1 MKKSKKAPR
10 QLNIR
15 TAFQL
20 SMMFPLII
28 LALMITIGTA
38 FLLTYYFTQ
47 NRVFLFVLLGILFN
61 LGVGYVLVI
70 IFVFRWLYQIFY
82 KGLYETTYNN
92 LDSLSK
98 DKTKLSLF
106 PQNNIKEIQD
116 LNNRIATV
124 STKLNNAFLVT
135 YAPDYEKIHL
145 DYVDKSKQLIT
156 FESFKANLSG
166 LIFLSQ
172 SFRNVVV
179 EVYYDLKEELTE
191 ESKTYL
197 LDIYRKAFAD
207 YANSLF
213 TFRDDNRSLLI
224 YLPVIDSFSKIK
236 EVLFYTIKES
246 SVVTKTVQ
254 GTDNVPA
261 RYVVVAYPYSSED
274 SILSDLRY
282 AKRQNKV
289 VNFFLPNRTKNN
301 VDERLMMHTSM
312 NINYMSRLVSSLS
325 GLDPV
330 KYNAEND
337 KEIIKDSLNGL
348 SKYLDVDEAGVIV
361 YDDTVRQY
369 HPYVATDDSTL
380 FAKNKNVSTDFVE
393 VLSANTDDDC
403 SYYFSKRNHAN
414 LTIGRMFDY
423 YGINSGFYYAIKKNS
438 QPIGLIYF
446 FNRKKDFI
454 IDAYLRESLFI
465 LSLRLDHYFSSME
478 LMADIDLVKS
488 ESEYILSLGN
498 HYIYNVD
505 DNYRLTSFS
514 NNLKSVFPHLK
525 TGEPC
530 YKQLF
535 GLEHIC
541 HDCPMATFK
550 KKRIDLKNKTYEIS
564 LTLNDRKSHN
574 RYLLVEKIVGQEE
587 YEPDLFNKDLLI
599 YSFASLVNTLRDAYY
614 STSRGYLLLLSIDNY
629 EQLLANQGSE
639 GLLFVMRCFIKK
651 IKDKLKTQDVYYYN
665 PTTIA
670 IVFPLIGH
678 ADVINRCEAIYE
690 ISKDHFFD
698 DGSNDTLSV
707 TYLPFAYPRGFPSAD
722 DFLRNVNDF
731 YLSDKLERNK
741 DFIYFYDQSIS
752 RSASKRAFMISVIE
766 NEFSGK
772 MSQSVNL
779 QPMVQASDRKIYGAE
794 ILLRIND
801 VHRNVFFSAEEISR
815 IALQENKTYLITES
829 ILNYVGALYKEYGPN
844 VFKINGF
851 KRVAI
856 NIDQTYL
863 RNPKLI
869 QSIIEIHKTNKFPN
883 NFLSFEIPEE
893 MIPDNLDKIR
903 NFAKEL
909 ADIHI
914 TFSCDRYSGKYVAV
928 EQLKELG
935 FKEIKIMK
943 SIIDNIDK
951 DPVKFNEVKSLV
963 LAAKHVGLNISV
975 VGVENEAQYRLL
987 KELDNDMMMQ
997 GYYFYKPLTRSDF
1010 IASII
1015 SYNK

>member
-1 MKKSKKAPR
+1 MKKSSR
-10 QLNIR
+10 QVSMR
-15 TAFQL
+15 HAFQRA
-20 SMMFPLII
+20 MFSPLI
-28 LALMITIGTA
+28 ALVSMIVISIV
-38 FLLTYYFTQ
+38 FLLIYYFTQ
-47 NRVFLFVLLGILFN
+47 NRVLLFVLFAILIN
-61 LGVGYVLVI
+61 MAIGYVLIVF
-70 IFVFRWLYQIFY
+70 FVFRYLSRVFF

-92 LDSLSK
+92 IDRLSK
-98 DKTKLSLF
+98 DNANLSHFPKL
-106 PQNNIKEIQD
+106 NIKEIDD
-116 LNNRIATV
+116 LNERMDVV
-124 STKLNNAFLVT
+124 SAKLNNAYLVT
-135 YAPDYEKIHL
+135 YAPDYSKLKLE
-145 DYVDKSKQLIT
+145 YVNKNKQLIT
-156 FESFKANLSG
+156 FDSFKKNLSS

-179 EVYYDLKEELTE
+179 EVYYDLREELSD
-191 ESKTYL
+191 ESKEYL
-197 LDIYRKAFAD
+197 LNLYRKAFAD
-207 YANSLF
+207 YTNSLF

-236 EVLFYTIKES
+236 EILFFKIKES

-289 VNFFLPNRTKNN
+289 INFFLPNRTKNN
-301 VDERLMMHTSM
+301 IDERILMHTSM
-312 NINYMSRLVSSLS
+312 NINYMSRILASLS
-325 GLDPV
+325 NLDPM
-330 KYNAEND
+330 KFNSESD
-337 KEIIKDSLNGL
+337 KETIKGVLNGL
-348 SKYLDVDEAGVIV
+348 VKYLDIDEAGIIT
-361 YDDTVRQY
+361 YEDTVREY
-369 HPYVATDDSTL
+369 HSYVATEDATL
-380 FAKNKNVSTDFVE
+380 FPEKASISADFVE

-403 SYYFSKRNHAN
+403 SYYFSKRSHAN
-414 LTIGRMFDY
+414 LAIGRMFDY
-423 YGINSGFYYAIKKNS
+423 YGINSGYFYAIKKDGS
-438 QPIGLIYF
+438 PIGLIYF
-446 FNRKKDFI
+446 FNKKKDFA

-465 LSLRLDHYFSSME
+465 LSLRLDHYFSSMG
-478 LMADIDLVKS
+478 LMEDIDLIKS

-498 HYIYNVD
+498 RYTYNID
-505 DNYRLTSFS
+505 DKFRLTNFS

-541 HDCPMATFK
+541 HDCPMMTFK
-550 KKRIDLKNKTYEIS
+550 KKRIDVKNKAYEMS

-574 RYLLVEKIVGQEE
+574 RYMLIERIMKEEE
-587 YEPDLFNKDLLI
+587 YEPDVFNKDLLI
-599 YSFASLVNTLRDAYY
+599 YSYASLANTIKDSYY
-614 STSRGYLLLLSIDNY
+614 TNSRGYILLLCIDNY
-629 EQLLANQGSE
+629 EDLLANQGSE

-670 IVFPLIGH
+670 VVFPLIGH
-678 ADVINRCEAIYE
+678 ADVINRCEMIYE
-690 ISKDHFFD
+690 ISKGHFFD
-698 DGSNDTLSV
+698 DGTNDSLTV
-707 TYLPFAYPRGFPSAD
+707 TYLPLAYPRGYPSAD
-722 DFLRNVNDF
+722 DFLRHVNDF

-741 DFIYFYDQSIS
+741 DFIYFYDHSIS
-752 RSASKRAFMISVIE
+752 RSASKRAFMIDVIE

-779 QPMVQASDRKIYGAE
+779 QPMVQAADRKIYGAE

-829 ILNYVGALYKEYGPN
+829 ILNYVGVLYKEYGPN
-844 VFKINGF
+844 VFKINEF

-863 RNPKLI
+863 KNPDLV
-869 QSIIEIHKTNKFPN
+869 QSIIEIHNTNKFPN

-909 ADIHI
+909 TNVHI
-914 TFSCDRYSGKYVAV
+914 VFSCDRYSGRYVGV
-928 EQLKELG
+928 EKLKELG

-963 LAAKHVGLNISV
+963 ESAKQSGLNISV

-987 KELDNDMMMQ
+987 RDLDNTMMMQ

>member
-1 MKKSKKAPR
+1 MKKASR
-10 QLNIR
+10 QVSIR
-15 TAFQL
+15 HAFRRAML
-20 SMMFPLII
+20 SPLI
-28 LALMITIGTA
+28 ALGAMVIISLI

-47 NRVFLFVLLGILFN
+47 NRVFLFILLGVLLN
-61 LGVGYVLVI
+61 LIIGYIFI
-70 IFVFRWLYQIFY
+70 IFFAFRYLYRVFY
-82 KGLYETTYNN
+82 KGLYETTFNNVNN
-92 LDSLSK
+92 LAKDNANLSH
-98 DKTKLSLF
+98 F
-106 PQNNIKEIQD
+106 PGMDIKEITD
-116 LNNRIATV
+116 LNDRMDVV
-124 STKLNNAFLVT
+124 SAKLNNAFLVT
-135 YAPDYEKIHL
+135 YSPDYSKLPLEYENKEK
-145 DYVDKSKQLIT
+145 SLIS
-156 FESFKANLSG
+156 FNSFKKNLSS

-172 SFRNVVV
+172 SFRNVVI
-179 EVYYDLKEELTE
+179 EVYYDLREELTE
-191 ESKTYL
+191 ENKEYL
-197 LDIYRKAFAD
+197 LDLYCKAFAD
-207 YANSLF
+207 YSNSLF

-236 EVLFYTIKES
+236 EILFFYIKES

-289 VNFFLPNRTKNN
+289 INFFLPSRTKNN
-301 VDERLMMHTSM
+301 VNEKLMMHTSM
-312 NINYMSRLVSSLS
+312 NINYMSRLVASLS
-325 GLDPV
+325 TLDPM
-330 KYNAEND
+330 KYNSEGD
-337 KEIIKDSLNGL
+337 KEVLKGILDSLI
-348 SKYLDVDEAGVIV
+348 KYLDIDEAGIIV
-361 YDDTVRQY
+361 YDDTVREY
-369 HPYVATDDSTL
+369 YPYLTTEDATL
-380 FAKNKNVSTDFVE
+380 FPNKDRVSTDFVE

-403 SYYFSKRNHAN
+403 SYYFSKRSHAN
-414 LTIGRMFDY
+414 LSIGRMFDY
-423 YGINSGFYYAIKKNS
+423 YGINSGFYYAMKKNS

-446 FNRKKDFI
+446 FNKKKDFAL
-454 IDAYLRESLFI
+454 DAYLRESLFI
-465 LSLRLDHYFSSME
+465 FSLRLDHYFSSME
-478 LMADIDLVKS
+478 LMEDIDLVKS

-498 HYIYNVD
+498 HYVYNVD
-505 DNYRLTSFS
+505 DKFRLTNFS

-535 GLEHIC
+535 GLEHMC

-550 KKRIDLKNKTYEIS
+550 KKRIDVKNKTYEVS

-574 RYLLVEKIVGQEE
+574 RYMLVEKVIGQEE

-599 YSFASLVNTLRDAYY
+599 YSFASLVNTLRDSYY
-614 STSRGYLLLLSIDNY
+614 STSRGYLLLLSLDNY
-629 EQLLANQGSE
+629 EELLANQGSE

-651 IKDKLKTQDVYYYN
+651 IKDKLKTQDVYFYN

-678 ADVINRCEAIYE
+678 ADVINRCEMIYE
-690 ISKDHFFD
+690 ISKQHFFD
-698 DGSNDTLSV
+698 DGSNDSLSI
-707 TYLPFAYPRGFPSAD
+707 TYLPFAYPRGYPSAD
-722 DFLRNVNDF
+722 DFLRHVNDF
-731 YLSDKLERNK
+731 YLNDKLERNK
-741 DFIYFYDQSIS
+741 DFIYFFDHSIS

-829 ILNYVGALYKEYGPN
+829 ILNYVAALYKEYGAN
-844 VFKINGF
+844 VFKINEF

-863 RNPKLI
+863 RNPNLI
-869 QSIIEIHKTNKFPN
+869 QAIIEIHKTNKFPN

-914 TFSCDRYSGKYVAV
+914 TFSCDRYSGRYVAV

-951 DPVKFNEVKSLV
+951 DPVKLNEVKSLV
-963 LAAKHVGLNISV
+963 ESAKQSGLNVSV
-975 VGVENEAQYRLL
+975 VGVENETQYRLL
-987 KELDNDMMMQ
+987 KDLDNDMMMQ